1 MDMPFQ
7 RATFAWSIPVTLMK
21 RLIPFYLA
29 AACLPL
35 VGCAGIRQMGQKSAQ
50 AVRNTSSATVAKLSS
65 LTDLL
70 PGKHIAVVEVREKD
84 LKDLPTGRER
94 ALAYQNTRKGGFWI
108 FGGSVDF
115 KEPTLPVTGSEPDG
129 SLLPPKIQ

>member
-1 MDMPFQ
+1 M
-7 RATFAWSIPVTLMK
+7 TLMK
-21 RLIPFYLA
+21 RLIPLYMA
-29 AACLPL
+29 AACLQL
-35 VGCAGIRQMGQKSAQ
+35 VGSAGIRQMGQKSAQ